1 MAELKKEFETLGFEN
16 VITYLNSGNVIFTSD
31 IQDENTITNTIHKKI
46 EEKFKLD
53 IPVFIIEASKLKEL
67 LENQPE
73 WWGTVSK
80 EIYDNII
87 FIIPP
92 TTYEEVHKALGEPK
106 QELEKIN
113 VYKNNI
119 FWSYSLKDYRKTN
132 WWAKTAN
139 TSISQSITIRTANTM
154 KKVLKGWLIDNSVT
168 TDNKTDKIL
177 LLASAG
183 SLTLDD
189 VLEEMYKQDT
199 GLRPETM
206 RHSVTLYH
214 RVVMDLILNGYSVN
228 TGLFRAVPQL
238 KGVVEGGAW
247 NKENN
252 SIYVSFTQD
261 KALREAIAK
270 TVVEILGEKS
280 NIMYILETEDRKT
293 GLKDGS
299 ATAGHNFFVRGA
311 MLKVVGDHESVGVTL
326 TDSKGA
332 TTKLTDDQITINN
345 PSSLTLLLPADLAE
359 GEYTLTVTTQY
370 GSAGHIL
377 KTPRSVSTQIW
388 VGGKPADGGGD
399 SESPDEI

>member
-1 MAELKKEFETLGFEN
+1 
-16 VITYLNSGNVIFTSD
+16 
-31 IQDENTITNTIHKKI
+31 
-46 EEKFKLD
+46 
-53 IPVFIIEASKLKEL
+53 
-67 LENQPE
+67 
-73 WWGTVSK
+73 
-80 EIYDNII
+80 
-87 FIIPP
+87 
-92 TTYEEVHKALGEPK
+92 
-106 QELEKIN
+106 
-113 VYKNNI
+113 
-119 FWSYSLKDYRKTN
+119 
-132 WWAKTAN
+132 
-139 TSISQSITIRTANTM
+139 M

-214 RVVMDLILNGYSVN
+214 RIVMDLILNGYSVN

-238 KGVVEGGAW
+238 KGVVEGGVW

-293 GLKDGS
+293 GLK
-299 ATAGHNFFVRGA
+299 
-311 MLKVVGDHESVGVTL
+311 GD
-326 TDSKGA
+326 
-332 TTKLTDDQITINN
+332 
-345 PSSLTLLLPADLAE
+345 AE
-359 GEYTLTVTTQY
+359 GGWRPRVGRCYADRLQRCHHETDGRPDHHQQPFFAHVAP
-370 GSAGHIL
+370 AG
-377 KTPRSVSTQIW
+377 
-388 VGGKPADGGGD
+388 
-399 SESPDEI
+399 

>member
-1 MAELKKEFETLGFEN
+1 
-16 VITYLNSGNVIFTSD
+16 
-31 IQDENTITNTIHKKI
+31 
-46 EEKFKLD
+46 
-53 IPVFIIEASKLKEL
+53 
-67 LENQPE
+67 
-73 WWGTVSK
+73 
-80 EIYDNII
+80 
-87 FIIPP
+87 
-92 TTYEEVHKALGEPK
+92 
-106 QELEKIN
+106 
-113 VYKNNI
+113 
-119 FWSYSLKDYRKTN
+119 
-132 WWAKTAN
+132 
-139 TSISQSITIRTANTM
+139 M
-154 KKVLKGWLIDNSVT
+154 KKVLKGWLIDNAVT

-214 RVVMDLILNGYSVN
+214 RIVMDLILNGYSVN

-238 KGVVEGGAW
+238 KGVVEGGVW

-326 TDSKGA
+326 TFVA
-332 TTKLTDDQITINN
+332 TGSVTKIDKDMIVLNE
-345 PSSLTLLLPADLAE
+345 PSRLIILLPASLED
-359 GEYTLTVTTQY
+359 GEYTITVTTQ
-370 GSAGHIL
+370 
-377 KTPRSVSTQIW
+377 
-388 VGGKPADGGGD
+388 
-399 SESPDEI
+399 